1 MDPKKWM
8 IDTSA
13 WLALLLINEESHGQI
28 ETIFRRE
35 QKNGTIFYTTN
46 DIIDETITRLI
57 YDNNYRVAILFMKL
71 LGTSLKKRILTQLW
85 TDEQIQIEAFE
96 IIQKFK
102 EHKLSVTDATST
114 AIMKR
119 FHLDAILTLDTD
131 FKKIGIPSV
140 P

>member
-1 MDPKKWM
+1 MEPKKWL

-13 WLALLLINEESHGQI
+13 WLVLLLTNEKFHQEF
-28 ETIFRRE
+28 EAIFRKE

-46 DIIDETITRLI
+46 DIIDETVTRLI

-71 LGTSLKKRILTQLW
+71 LEDSLKKRTLTQLW
-85 TDEQIQIEAFE
+85 TDEQIQLEAFE

-102 EHKLSVTDATST
+102 EHELSFTDATSV
-114 AIMKR
+114 AIMRR
-119 FHLDAILTLDTD
+119 FNIDLILTLDSD
-131 FKKIGIPSV
+131 FKKIGTPTA